1 MSFAASALLLATVT
15 LASSTVQGQ
24 VILFSS
30 VDGYPAS
37 QSAYYSQPSYLGSSV
52 YAAPVYVPSSAFNS
66 SYMTSSAV
74 PLYVNSSSISPSA
87 MATASAIIQACEAQG
102 IDPATLLSSSS
113 SAGGLS
119 SAQSS
124 NAAAWQFLIPLIP
137 DLVDIFLGDGGKS
150 GGGGGGVGSNA
161 RLDRIEAKLD
171 LLLKKEGV
179 DTGNGGNGGGGGTG
193 GRSDLADLLAKL
205 IPILLDRVGDRNNG
219 GGNNG
224 GGGSGGGRTEDVI
237 PDSFDSLSI
246 SSRSSTAAAGMQSFA
261 RQTGTSVGDV
271 QRAAS
276 ALRRLRSHLSVQQA
290 AEPEDALNEAVSGY
304 EDAMKA
310 VEKAAL
316 NVRRQKVLATTEL
329 EIQKLRAEA
338 DKKLAE
344 LEGKKPEQSVEA
356 RLKALD
362 KRLKALLAD

>member
-1 MSFAASALLLATVT
+1 MKFTASALILATMA
-15 LASSTVQGQ
+15 LASSTVHGQ
-24 VILFSS
+24 IYYSA
-30 VDGYPAS
+30 VDGTLTS
-37 QSAYYSQPSYLGSSV
+37 QSAYYTAPTYLNSSV
-52 YAAPVYVPSSAFNS
+52 YTAPIYVPSSVFNS
-66 SYMTSSAV
+66 GMVTSSAV
-74 PLYVNSSSISPSA
+74 PLYVNSTIHPSA
-87 MATASAIIQACEAQG
+87 MATAYAIIQACEAQG
-102 IDPATLLSSSS
+102 INPESLLESSSS
-113 SAGGLS
+113 RVSP
-119 SAQSS
+119 AQAS

-137 DLVDIFLGDGGKS
+137 DLVDLLLGDGGKS

-179 DTGNGGNGGGGGTG
+179 DTGNGGGTG

-224 GGGSGGGRTEDVI
+224 GGNNGGGGAGDGRTEDVI
-237 PDSFDSLSI
+237 PDSFDSLS
-246 SSRSSTAAAGMQSFA
+246 SSSASSAAGSGMQSFA

-276 ALRRLRSHLSVQQA
+276 ALHRLRSHLSVQQP
-290 AEPEDALNEAVSGY
+290 AEPEDALNEAVSSY
-304 EDAMKA
+304 EDAMKV
-310 VEKAAL
+310 VEKAAV
-316 NVRRQKVLATTEL
+316 NVKRQKVLATTEL
-329 EIQKLRAEA
+329 QVQKLRAEA
-338 DKKLAE
+338 DKKIAE
-344 LEGKKPEQSVEA
+344 IEGKKPEQSVEA